1 MSGRTPGF
9 TDALLGAATPVIME
23 VKLRN
28 ADGTSLVGT
37 RSLAGIVADYEAA
50 GAPCLSVVTGRWFG
64 GTPDLL
70 REVARLTDLP
80 VLQKDFIT
88 KDNQLA
94 DARELGASAVLL
106 TAQLLPESVLRHLIE
121 SCLRL
126 GLTPFV
132 EVVSKAEADA
142 VVRGEDCVVAVN
154 NKDIRQR
161 ERDPADISRST
172 SLLPA
177 VLRSGTRCPV
187 SASGIDHPA
196 TAARLV
202 NAGFAGLLIGTG
214 LLRAGSLHTWRAEFE
229 RHLSQ
234 MAASPGS
241 VDSAAAL
248 SHAPCLNRTSGW

>member
-1 MSGRTPGF
+1 MTRSF

-23 VKLRN
+23 IKLRD
-28 ADGTSLVGT
+28 AHGTSLVGD
-37 RSLAGIVADYEAA
+37 RSPAGIVADYEAA

-64 GTPDLL
+64 GTHDLL
-70 REVARLTDLP
+70 RAVTSRTDLP

-88 KDNQLA
+88 KESQLV

-106 TAQLLPESVLRHLIE
+106 TAQLLPRSTLRHLIE

-132 EVVSKAEADA
+132 EVVSEAEADA

-154 NKDIRQR
+154 NKDIRHR
-161 ERDPADISRST
+161 EHGPADIGRST

-187 SASGIDHPA
+187 SASGIDDPE

-202 NAGFAGLLIGTG
+202 HTGFAGLLIGTG
-214 LLRAGSLHTWRAEFE
+214 LLRAESLHVWLTEFE
-229 RHLSQ
+229 RHLVGRHRVQ
-234 MAASPGS
+234 GS
-241 VDSAAAL
+241 
-248 SHAPCLNRTSGW
+248 RT